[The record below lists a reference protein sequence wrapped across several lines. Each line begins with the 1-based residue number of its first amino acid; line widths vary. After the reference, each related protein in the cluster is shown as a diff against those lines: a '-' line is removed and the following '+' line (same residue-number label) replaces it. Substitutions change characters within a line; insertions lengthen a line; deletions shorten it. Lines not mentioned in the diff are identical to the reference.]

1 MNASLPQRLLAEF
14 LGTALLVTAVVGS
27 GIAATALSPNDV
39 GLELLENAAATAVAL
54 YVLILMFGKISGAH
68 FNPVVTFVDCAL
80 GGTRLRD
87 ACAYVPAQVAGAI
100 GGAVLAN
107 AMYSLKLVTI
117 STHNRGS
124 GAHWL
129 SETVATLGLLLTIF
143 ALTRSERGYLA
154 ASAVGAYI
162 GGAYWF
168 TSSTSFANPA
178 VAVGRIFSN
187 TFAGIAPSAVPG
199 FVAAE
204 IVGGVVAFALIKVF
218 YPAPAIPAPAAD
230 LAPDVARDAVAASS

>member
-14 LGTALLVTAVVGS
+14 IGTALLVTAVVGS
-27 GIAATALSPNDV
+27 GIAATTLSPNAV

-87 ACAYVPAQVAGAI
+87 ACAYLPAQVSGAI

-107 AMYSLKLVTI
+107 AMYSLKLVSI

-124 GAHWL
+124 AAHWL
-129 SETVATLGLLLTIF
+129 SEAVATLGLLLTIF
-143 ALTRSERGYLA
+143 ALTRSQRGYLA

-178 VAVGRIFSN
+178 VAVGRIFSD

-204 IVGGVVAFALIKVF
+204 VVGGVVAFALIKVF
-218 YPAPAIPAPAAD
+218 YPVPAVPRPEAD
-230 LAPDVARDAVAASS
+230 LVPDVARDAVAASR

>member
-14 LGTALLVTAVVGS
+14 IGTALLVTAVVGS
-27 GIAATALSPNDV
+27 GIAATTLSPDAV

-54 YVLILMFGKISGAH
+54 YVLILIFGKISGAH

-87 ACAYVPAQVAGAI
+87 ACAYLPAQVAGAI

-107 AMYSLKLVTI
+107 AMYSLKLISI

-124 GAHWL
+124 AAHWL
-129 SETVATLGLLLTIF
+129 SEAVATLGLLLTIF
-143 ALTRSERGYLA
+143 ALTRSERGHLA

-204 IVGGVVAFALIKVF
+204 IAGGVVAFALIRVF
-218 YPAPAIPAPAAD
+218 YPVPVIPVPEAD